1 MTVSVLSDANGTE
14 QCRINHL
21 IELALTAFNSGV
33 MMISSVN
40 IQKIKAAVRT
50 FNLPELKLLSPRPG
64 PGQLI
69 L

>member
-14 QCRINHL
+14 QCRINNL
-21 IELALTAFNSGV
+21 IELALTTFHSGV

-50 FNLPELKLLSPRPG
+50 FNLPELKILGPCTR